1 MAHKQRTILIT
12 GCSSGIGYDA
22 AHTLSKRGWRVF
34 ATCRTEEDAER
45 LRGEGLES
53 WALDYEDETSVD
65 AGAAEALNRCEGK
78 LDALYNNGAWAL
90 PGPTEDVP
98 RGGLRAIFEANLFG
112 PHQLTCRVLPAMRT
126 AGSGRI
132 VNCSSVLGF
141 AAAPYRG
148 PYNSTKFAMEG
159 LTDTLRRELLS
170 TPIHVVLIEPGPVD
184 TAIRTNARKRFEQWM
199 NREGSSHP
207 QKMWDKVINRL
218 YKEEKSKGRF
228 ELPPSAVTQ
237 KLIHALETPWPKER
251 YFVTTPTYMANI
263 LRRFLTTRQLDKVLK
278 KG

>member
-1 MAHKQRTILIT
+1 MTDKQRSILIT

-22 AHTLSKRGWRVF
+22 AHTLAKRGWRVF
-34 ATCRTEEDAER
+34 ATCRAEADAER

-53 WALDYEDETSVD
+53 WALDYEDEASVD
-65 AGAAEALNRCEGK
+65 AGAEEALRRCDSK

-112 PHQLTCRVLPAMRT
+112 PHQLTCRVLPAMRA
-126 AGSGRI
+126 AGVGRI
-132 VNCSSVLGF
+132 VNCSSVLGMV
-141 AAAPYRG
+141 ASPYRG
-148 PYNSTKFAMEG
+148 PYNATKFAMEG
-159 LTDTLRRELLS
+159 LTDTLRREIYD
-170 TPIHVVLIEPGPVD
+170 TPIYVILIEPGPIK
-184 TAIRTNARKRFEQWM
+184 TAIRRNARKGFERWM

-207 QKMWDKVINRL
+207 QEVWDQVIRRL
-218 YKEEKSKGRF
+218 YKDSKKNDRF
-228 ELPPSAVTQ
+228 ELPPSAVTT
-237 KLIHALETPWPKER
+237 KLIHALEAPSPKER

-263 LRRFLTTRQLDKVLK
+263 IRRFLTTRQQDKILK